1 MSLSS
6 AQLKSRLTLAAIL
19 VLALGLA
26 SALLVY
32 AFAEEAAP
40 EAIGYIVVD
49 GIKYPIEPGQSKRYV
64 RDLER
69 YGGKANVVFDEF
81 GRWFAA
87 LWQGKQL
94 GVTVAC
100 LSLVIASA
108 MLLFAASLPADRPVD
123 RPPT

>member
-1 MSLSS
+1 MTN

-81 GRWFAA
+81 GRWFAG
-87 LWQGKQL
+87 LWQGKRL
-94 GVTVAC
+94 AITIAC
-100 LSLVIASA
+100 LSIAVSGVLLV
-108 MLLFAASLPADRPVD
+108 FAGWVGGGAQTD
-123 RPPT
+123 RPPD